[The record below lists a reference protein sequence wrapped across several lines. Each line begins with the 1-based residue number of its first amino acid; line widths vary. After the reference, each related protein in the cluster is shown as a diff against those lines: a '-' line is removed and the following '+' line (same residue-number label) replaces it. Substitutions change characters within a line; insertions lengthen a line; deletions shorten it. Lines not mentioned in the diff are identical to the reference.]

1 MIRSIYCQNLR
12 NHLDN
17 VSLAKQYSCWFS
29 LISFSHNPPCNNYCC
44 WYRKRPSSD
53 TVCAVHVVKCECVP
67 KNIMVP
73 VSLFWSSHTYTY
85 SRSAEAKFILLRC
98 LVDIWSEQHL
108 VWVELV
114 FPEESSYIC
123 VSQPSILILIPSKSV
138 FLTQPQDKFWSK
150 WFTYFYSWVLWETK
164 WHLGCKCLFYYNA
177 SSNLFW
183 PSSNTATKAIFVVS
197 LLGDPSIW
205 I

>member
-1 MIRSIYCQNLR
+1 MFHWLNSTLVN
-12 NHLDN
+12 
-17 VSLAKQYSCWFS
+17 SLSSVFHIILLVTIIAADTEKGQVLIQYVQFM
-29 LISFSHNPPCNNYCC
+29 
-44 WYRKRPSSD
+44 
-53 TVCAVHVVKCECVP
+53 CECVP